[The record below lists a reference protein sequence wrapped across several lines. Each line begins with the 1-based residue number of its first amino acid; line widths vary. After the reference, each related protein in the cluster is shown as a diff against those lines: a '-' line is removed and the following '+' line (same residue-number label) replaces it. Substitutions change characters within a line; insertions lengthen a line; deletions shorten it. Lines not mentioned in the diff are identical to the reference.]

1 MEMPTGI
8 GSDGLRTK
16 GKSHMDMKEF
26 SKENRTRCEAM
37 NGFRHSITDWTLSDW
52 TVAVMGE
59 LGEAANI
66 LKKLNRYRDRIPG
79 NDVPYEALRENLA
92 DEIADTFI
100 YLDLLSQA
108 AGFDLSD
115 IVRSKFDRTS
125 QKLGY
130 VQENK

>member
-1 MEMPTGI
+1 
-8 GSDGLRTK
+8 
-16 GKSHMDMKEF
+16 MDMKEF
-26 SKENRTRCEAM
+26 SKENRTRCEAA
-37 NGFRHSITDWTLSDW
+37 NGFRHSITDWTLSEW

-66 LKKLNRYRDRIPG
+66 LKKLNRNRDGIPG
-79 NDVPYEALRENLA
+79 NDVSYDALRENLA

-115 IVRSKFDRTS
+115 IVRSKFDRIS